1 MAYFNL
7 WPLRLAD
14 TKLHG
19 NLGHSWAISQSGAA
33 PIGIGIY
40 GENSSSCEW
49 RRALN
54 TALIGNGV
62 RGKARGVEA

>member
-1 MAYFNL
+1 M
-7 WPLRLAD
+7 
-14 TKLHG
+14 HG